1 MQLSN
6 IFSKENL
13 IVNTELFQGRWLL
26 QSSLE
31 NQYSILVG
39 ICSLNTH
46 SSNANYDGMNKANTY
61 ASFFLLNVKST
72 VNCISYVI
80 QTFLHNY

>member
-13 IVNTELFQGRWLL
+13 IVNTEPFQGRWLL

-46 SSNANYDGMNKANTY
+46 SSNANYDGMNKANTH

-80 QTFLHNY
+80 QTFLLNY